1 MDEKPTTVLIVPG
14 LREHVADHWQTLLAE
29 KLPHV
34 RTVPPLQ
41 QDKLSCTARVAAID
55 RELAMIDG
63 PVVIVAHSAGAIMTV
78 HWATQGARSIRGAL
92 LATPA
97 DLETPMPA
105 GYSTLDTWR
114 DNGWLPLP
122 RRPLPFPS
130 IVAASLD
137 DPLARFERT
146 SELAR
151 AWGSRLV
158 NLGSV
163 GHLNPASGF
172 GEWSLAMVLIERL
185 AADSSGTTPIP
196 DPRLDGSASS
206 TPGGS
211 A

>member
-14 LREHVADHWQTLLAE
+14 LRDHVADHWQTLLAQ
-29 KLPHV
+29 KLSHV

-41 QDKLSCTARVAAID
+41 QHKLSCAARVAAIE
-55 RELAMIDG
+55 RELGLIAG

-78 HWATQGARSIRGAL
+78 HWATQGTRPIRGAL

-97 DLETPMPA
+97 DLEAPLPA
-105 GYSTLDTWR
+105 GYPTLDALR

-122 RRPLPFPS
+122 RRLLPFPS

-172 GEWSLAMVLIERL
+172 GEWPQAMALIEGL
-185 AADSSGTTPIP
+185 AADSSGTRPMP
-196 DPRLDGSASS
+196 DPR
-206 TPGGS
+206 
-211 A
+211 

>member
-1 MDEKPTTVLIVPG
+1 MIDKPTTVLIVPG
-14 LREHVADHWQTLLAE
+14 LRDHVAEHWQTLLAG
-29 KLPHV
+29 KLPQV
-34 RTVPPLQ
+34 RTVAPLQ
-41 QDKLSCTARVAAID
+41 QHKLNCAARVAAIE
-55 RELAMIDG
+55 RELDLIAG

-78 HWATQGARSIRGAL
+78 HWATQGTRPVRGAL

-97 DLETPMPA
+97 DLETPLPA
-105 GYSTLDTWR
+105 GYPTLDALR

-122 RRPLPFPS
+122 RRLLPFPS

-151 AWGSRLV
+151 AWGSQLV

-172 GEWSLAMVLIERL
+172 GEWPQAMALIEGL
-185 AADSSGTTPIP
+185 AADSSGTRPIS
-196 DPRLDGSASS
+196 DPR
-206 TPGGS
+206 
-211 A
+211 